1 MAKDDVFLALADF
14 LIPAYQD
21 KPKFGDVCTYEDARA
36 ALGYRDDL
44 AKAFERALTVDMA
57 AGAEAALERLN
68 SKDTEGF
75 SALTTIV
82 ITTYYMNAKVRQ
94 SIGYPGQE
102 NVSYNS
108 KATQSYLVDGSLA
121 KVIARGRKY
130 RPTRNL

>member
-21 KPKFGDVCTYEDARA
+21 KPKFSDVCTYDDATH
-36 ALGYRDDL
+36 ALGFRDDL
-44 AKAFERALTVDMA
+44 AEGFGRALAIDIRG
-57 AGAEAALERLN
+57 GAEAALEQLN
-68 SKDTEGF
+68 AKDADGF

-82 ITTYYMNAKVRQ
+82 ITTYYMNPKVRQ

-102 NVSYNS
+102 NVAYDS
-108 KATQSYLVDGSLA
+108 KATQAYLVDGSLA

-130 RPTRNL
+130 RLTPGL

>member
-14 LIPAYQD
+14 LIPAFED
-21 KPKFGDVCTYEDARA
+21 KPKFSDVCTFEDARA
-36 ALGYRDDL
+36 ALGYREDL
-44 AKAFERALTVDMA
+44 AEAFDRGLTVDA
-57 AGAEAALERLN
+57 AGGAEAALDRLN
-68 SKDTEGF
+68 ANDHEGF
-75 SALTTIV
+75 SALSTIV

-102 NVSYNS
+102 NVSYDS

-130 RPTRNL
+130 RSTPDL

>member
-21 KPKFGDVCTYEDARA
+21 KPKFSDVCTYDDATH
-36 ALGYRDDL
+36 ALGFRDDL
-44 AKAFERALTVDMA
+44 AEGFGRALAIDVRG
-57 AGAEAALERLN
+57 GAEAALEQLN
-68 SKDTEGF
+68 AKDADGF

-82 ITTYYMNAKVRQ
+82 ITTYYMNPKVRQ

-102 NVSYNS
+102 SVAYDS
-108 KATQSYLVDGSLA
+108 KATQAYLVDGSLA

-130 RPTRNL
+130 RLTPGL